1 MIISHWLSFPSTGIV
16 CTPDRYIYIYI
27 GHCMC
32 AKIGSSSSS
41 YSHITG
47 LYCGL
52 GLLLGTL
59 KVIYLFIIVFLLKI

>member
-16 CTPDRYIYIYI
+16 CTPDRDIYI

-32 AKIGSSSSS
+32 AKIGSSSS

-59 KVIYLFIIVFLLKI
+59 KVIYLFIYLLLYSC

>member
-1 MIISHWLSFPSTGIV
+1 MFV
-16 CTPDRYIYIYI
+16 
-27 GHCMC
+27 
-32 AKIGSSSSS
+32 KIGSSNSS

-59 KVIYLFIIVFLLKI
+59 KVIYLFIYYCVLVKDLRKPVHLNGHFCSYKSVG